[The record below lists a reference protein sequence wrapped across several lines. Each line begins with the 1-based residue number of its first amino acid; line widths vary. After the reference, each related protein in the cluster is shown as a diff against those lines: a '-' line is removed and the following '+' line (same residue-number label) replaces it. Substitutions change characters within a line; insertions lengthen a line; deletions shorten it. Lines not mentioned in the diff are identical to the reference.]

1 LILVFSWHPVHTTP
15 YSPKIHRAIIEQDW
29 NLPIHSGLFQET
41 VMKTQV
47 IRFFSNIKRKNS
59 RGSRAQSMVEFA
71 IALPVLILLLTGMVE
86 FGFMLNTYLSIQ
98 DAARAAARRYST
110 INPFN
115 ADGSD
120 NPAFYQEAAEYT
132 IDLLAP
138 AGDPNT
144 RQIVLDPTRDN
155 ILISLIG
162 VDVDESTNPDSIDSI
177 IRYSGANHYKY
188 FGGTNPSSGFSDTG
202 INTLMTANGAEP
214 SDSGLLIV
222 EIYYSYEGTLN
233 LPWTTPFFSQSNP
246 SMMYISVVMPTI
258 YAKPFDQN

>member
-1 LILVFSWHPVHTTP
+1 MKKMLFKIFS
-15 YSPKIHRAIIEQDW
+15 S
-29 NLPIHSGLFQET
+29 
-41 VMKTQV
+41 
-47 IRFFSNIKRKNS
+47 RKGKNKHY
-59 RGSRAQSMVEFA
+59 SRAQSMVEFA

-98 DAARAAARRYST
+98 DAARTTARRYST

-115 ADGSD
+115 ADGTD
-120 NPAFYQEAAEYT
+120 NPAFYQNAAEYT
-132 IDLLAP
+132 IELLAP

-144 RQIVLDPTRDN
+144 RQIIMDPTRDN

-188 FGGTNPSSGFSDTG
+188 FGGTNPGSGYPDSG
-202 INTLMTANGAEP
+202 ITSMMTANGAEP
-214 SDSGLLIV
+214 SDVGLLIV

-233 LPWTTPFFSQSNP
+233 LPWTTPFFSQNNP

-258 YAKPFDQN
+258 YAKPFDIN